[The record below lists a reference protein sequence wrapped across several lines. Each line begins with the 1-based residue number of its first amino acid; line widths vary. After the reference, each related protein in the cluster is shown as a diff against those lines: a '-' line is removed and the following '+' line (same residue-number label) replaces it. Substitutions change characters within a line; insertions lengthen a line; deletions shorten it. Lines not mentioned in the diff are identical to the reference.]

1 MFDRVLNTPL
11 WHSVYNS
18 VYEGTSSTKTT
29 GWENSLIIKVL
40 EIHIK
45 STKKIGG
52 RGVGGRPSHIYFLH
66 PLARKTEALFFN
78 R

>member
-18 VYEGTSSTKTT
+18 VYEGTSSKKTT
-29 GWENSLIIKVL
+29 GWENGLIIKVL

-45 STKKIGG
+45 STKKKFFFGG
-52 RGVGGRPSHIYFLH
+52 APESYIFSSS
-66 PLARKTEALFFN
+66 ASAKN
-78 R
+78 RSIIF

>member
-18 VYEGTSSTKTT
+18 VYEGTSSKKTT
-29 GWENSLIIKVL
+29 GWENGLIIKVL

-45 STKKIGG
+45 STKKKFFL
-52 RGVGGRPSHIYFLH
+52 GGRPSHIYFLH
-66 PLARKTEALFFN
+66 PLARKTEALFFWP
-78 R
+78 

>member
-11 WHSVYNS
+11 WHSVY
-18 VYEGTSSTKTT
+18 EGTSSKKTT
-29 GWENSLIIKVL
+29 GWENGLIIKVL

-45 STKKIGG
+45 STKKKFFLGG
-52 RGVGGRPSHIYFLH
+52 GARVIYI
-66 PLARKTEALFFN
+66 FFI

>member
-11 WHSVYNS
+11 WHSVY
-18 VYEGTSSTKTT
+18 EGTSSKKTT
-29 GWENSLIIKVL
+29 GWENGLIIKVL

-45 STKKIGG
+45 STKKKFFWGG
-52 RGVGGRPSHIYFLH
+52 GARVIYI
-66 PLARKTEALFFN
+66 FFI